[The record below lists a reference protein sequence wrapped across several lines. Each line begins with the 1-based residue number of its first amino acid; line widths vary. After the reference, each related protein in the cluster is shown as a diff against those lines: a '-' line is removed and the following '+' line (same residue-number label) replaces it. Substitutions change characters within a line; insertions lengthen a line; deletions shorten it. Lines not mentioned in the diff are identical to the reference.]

1 MLPLRRL
8 FEFRTVANRN
18 SRRHFLPILL
28 LLTFSSVT
36 ASLALIVY
44 QEILLNPIELP
55 DADRIVSLLG
65 VTAEQGM
72 DWPGGW
78 NTAAFSAIGV
88 FQTAPLKVGRE
99 LERQETVLACVAD
112 ASFFSVLSVGAERGR
127 LFIREDTE
135 AGAAPVA
142 VISHM
147 FWKSHFGGVEDLGEM
162 KFFAAGHWIHVI
174 GVLPAK
180 VVFPAHAAVYLPHP
194 DQRLSFYEPS
204 QEGSA
209 DDISHGF
216 DLVIARLRPGFTVAQ
231 ASGMLKAVNEH
242 LRDLNADPH
251 RGFGLVGARLLSDT
265 ITSGV
270 KGELTEVILAGIF
283 VALVGFLSVFFLS
296 AARVAELQKDIAI
309 RVALGASKAR
319 LFRREVMW
327 WICAGSLASAAV
339 LSFVEL
345 ALKLGRTAEGLA
357 VPRLSDL
364 SLTFLQAVW
373 IVGGTMVVAIL
384 LSLPYLLACGRAE
397 PLTSVLNRGEMLSK
411 LTVRPAVGKLV
422 SVGQLSLA
430 LALTALAIRAS
441 GDYWHISMTPPGIDA
456 SGVFVS
462 QPISAAALNLGNQ
475 PALPPEANAKGSDA
489 EGLGNHTGEAA
500 RHSKLENGVP
510 QSSKSSDLTGPI
522 QDAELFPPANRE
534 TPAARAARQEIEQQE
549 ATQALDEVRR
559 QPSVIAVALMNP
571 VPYQPASGSG
581 QFVQVNGKES
591 GLALPV
597 FHVRGD
603 VPKVLGVRV
612 IRGRWFDAEDEKI
625 GTNVVVV
632 GNALAQQY
640 FAGDAVGR
648 SIVVEQSGAD
658 SPRTIIG
665 VVDDVVS
672 NYGLGPL
679 PAVYIP
685 MSPHANS
692 GSIVV
697 KMAPSVGRAP
707 FPIRNAPGSLLTFQS
722 WSSLSKMMSD
732 AGATDRASATVAAWF
747 AILVLLLSAAGAY
760 AVFWMITIQRQREMA
775 IRICFGALPAKV
787 AMGLVL
793 NAIVLA
799 CCAGVGGLA
808 IQQTLQRVLSS
819 RIYQFPAF
827 SWTTFLVSFGVITAA
842 TLLSVAKP
850 ARSVL
855 RISPAELLRDN

>member
-8 FEFRTVANRN
+8 FDLPAALSRN

-28 LLTFSSVT
+28 LLTFSSLT

-44 QEILLNPIELP
+44 QEILLNPMELP

-65 VTAEQGM
+65 VTAEPGM
-72 DWPGGW
+72 DWPAGW
-78 NTAAFSAIGV
+78 NTPAFYAIAV

-99 LERQETVLACVAD
+99 AERQETVLACVAD
-112 ASFFSVLSVGAERGR
+112 ASFFSVLSVGPKRGR
-127 LFIREDTE
+127 LFSQEDAE

-142 VISHM
+142 VVSDA
-147 FWKSHFGGVEDLGEM
+147 FWGSHFGNTQDLAEAR
-162 KFFAAGHWIHVI
+162 FFAAGQWIHVI

-180 VVFPAHAAVYLPHP
+180 VVFPAHAAIYLPHP
-194 DQRLSFYEPS
+194 DQRLLFYVGNQKS
-204 QEGSA
+204 SA
-209 DDISHGF
+209 DDFSHG
-216 DLVIARLRPGFTVAQ
+216 DDRVIARLRQGFTVAQ
-231 ASGMLKAVNEH
+231 ARGMLKAVNEH
-242 LRDLNADPH
+242 SREISKDPH
-251 RGFGLVGARLLSDT
+251 RPLSAVGVRLLRDT
-265 ITSGV
+265 VTIGV
-270 KGELTEVILAGIF
+270 KGELTEVTLAGVF
-283 VALVGFLSVFFLS
+283 VGLVGLLSVFFLS
-296 AARVAELQKDIAI
+296 AARAAELQKDIAI
-309 RVALGASKAR
+309 RVALGASRAK
-319 LFRREVMW
+319 LFRRELMR

-339 LSFVEL
+339 LAFVKF
-345 ALKLGRTAEGLA
+345 ALMIARTIEGLA
-357 VPRLSDL
+357 VPRLGDL
-364 SLTFLQAVW
+364 SFTFPQAMW
-373 IVGGTMVVAIL
+373 IVAGTITAAIL
-384 LSLPYLLACGRAE
+384 LSLPYVLACGRGE
-397 PLTSVLNRGEMLSK
+397 LLTPMLNRGEMLSK
-411 LTVRPAVGKLV
+411 LTVRPSVGKLV

-441 GDYWHISMTPPGIDA
+441 VDYWRISTTPPGIDP

-475 PALPPEANAKGSDA
+475 PALPSEANAKSSDA
-489 EGLGNHTGEAA
+489 EGLGNHAGEAA
-500 RHSKLENGVP
+500 RHSELENGVP
-510 QSSKSSDLTGPI
+510 QNSKSPDSTGRI
-522 QDAELFPPANRE
+522 QDAGLFPLADRE
-534 TPAARAARQEIEQQE
+534 SPAARAARQEIEQQE
-549 ATQALDEVRR
+549 TGQALGEVTR
-559 QPSVIAVALMNP
+559 QPGVVSAALIEP
-571 VPYQPASGSG
+571 VPYQPEAGGG

-597 FHVRGD
+597 FQVRGD
-603 VPKVLGVRV
+603 VPKVLGMRV
-612 IRGRWFDAEDEKI
+612 IRGRWFDAEDEK
-625 GTNVVVV
+625 GSSVVVV

-648 SIVVEQSGAD
+648 SIVVEEAGA
-658 SPRTIIG
+658 SFPRTVIG

-685 MSPHANS
+685 TIRHADS

-697 KMAPSVGRAP
+697 KMAPGVARAP

-787 AMGLVL
+787 ALGLVL

-842 TLLSVAKP
+842 TLLSVARP